1 MLLIQNTPWGMS
13 WNAAEDGP
21 RKLRREQSA
30 TLPPDQMRAIGD
42 KVGAV
47 MQGQGF
53 AFVYSQYQ
61 MYDASMAGWSA
72 SPAHDRL
79 MGDINSAPF
88 RALVREVTGRPSS
101 NGPMPRRL
109 YTRRPAR
116 NSDDSGKHWS

>member
-88 RALVREVTGRPSS
+88 RSEEHTSELQSLMRISYAVFFL
-101 NGPMPRRL
+101 
-109 YTRRPAR
+109 
-116 NSDDSGKHWS
+116 KK